1 MLSEKWK
8 KSTRS
13 GGGNGC
19 VETRYIDGVV
29 EVRDT
34 KAGPDAPVQR
44 YNRTEWAAFLAGAK
58 DGEFDLPA

>member
-1 MLSEKWK
+1 MLSDQWH
-8 KSTRS
+8 KSTFS

-19 VETRYIDGVV
+19 VEARIVGDTI

-44 YNRTEWAAFLAGAK
+44 YNRTEWAAFLAGAAA
-58 DGEFDLPA
+58 GEFDLPA